1 MVGVAQS
8 RSLAENRRR
17 APARGERPSAGPRLF
32 ELVVNLKTTRALELA
47 MPDSLVHRADV
58 VLR

>member
-1 MVGVAQS
+1 
-8 RSLAENRRR
+8 
-17 APARGERPSAGPRLF
+17 
-32 ELVVNLKTTRALELA
+32 VVNLKTTRALELA

>member
-1 MVGVAQS
+1 MLQ
-8 RSLAENRRR
+8 R
-17 APARGERPSAGPRLF
+17 AVSAPPAGPRLF
-32 ELVVNLKTTRALELA
+32 ELVVNLRTARALGLA